1 MGFAVGVDIGSQ
13 SVKGVLLD
21 GAGRVR
27 AEAGSPVS
35 IVHPAPAWAE
45 QDPRSWET
53 ALADVVGSLLRDA
66 GLAAD
71 DVSVLALACQVDS
84 VVPVDGAGDPLGA
97 GIIWLDRRAE
107 TQAVRLRD
115 TVGAER
121 LHEITGLVADPSHT
135 GPKIAWLRD
144 ERPDVF
150 AAATAF
156 PPAAGYLVQRLT
168 GRLVLDHAN
177 ASSSLL
183 YDIERRCWSE
193 ELLEAAGLSAP
204 QLGEVAEAA
213 DVAGPLTPD
222 AAGRLGLT
230 TACRVLVGTGDDHAG
245 AIGAGVIA
253 PGLIG
258 DMTGTAEPV
267 TTCSPLAVRD
277 ARQVVETHAHA
288 VAGQYLVENPG
299 FVSGG
304 SILWLA
310 RDVLQL
316 TQGDVLTL
324 AETAAPGADGVLFL
338 PALSGSMAP
347 RWNGAMRGAFAGLS
361 MATTREALARAVV
374 EGCCFAL
381 RDVTDRFAELGL
393 DTSEIRVVGGGA
405 RSPGWLQA
413 KADITGRPVRAVRV
427 VEATALGAALL
438 AAVAA
443 GTFADLEEAVKRCV
457 VTADEPIQPRE
468 ETAGVYADAYGRYR
482 ALFDGVEGALA

>member
-45 QDPRSWET
+45 QDPRSWEA

-66 GLAAD
+66 GLAPG
-71 DVSVLALACQVDS
+71 DVSVLCLACQVDS
-84 VVPVDGAGDPLGA
+84 VVPVDGAGEPVGPA
-97 GIIWLDRRAE
+97 IIWLDRRAE
-107 TQAVRLRD
+107 AQAVRLRD
-115 TVGAER
+115 AVGAER

-144 ERPDVF
+144 ERPEVF
-150 AAATAF
+150 AAAAAF
-156 PPAAGYLVQRLT
+156 PPAAGYLVRRLT

-183 YDIERRCWSE
+183 YDIERRAWSG
-193 ELLEAAGLSAP
+193 ELLDAAELTAG

-213 DVAGPLTPD
+213 DVAGPLTAE
-222 AAGRLGLT
+222 AAERLGLT

-245 AIGAGVIA
+245 AIGAGVVA

-267 TTCSPLAVRD
+267 TTCSPLPLRD
-277 ARQVVETHAHA
+277 SLQVVETHAHA

-310 RDVLQL
+310 REVLQL
-316 TQGDVLTL
+316 TQGEVLAL
-324 AETAAPGADGVLFL
+324 AETAAPGAGGVLFL

-347 RWNGAMRGAFAGLS
+347 RWNGAMRGSFAGLS
-361 MATTREALARAVV
+361 MATTRQELARAVV

-381 RDVTDRFAELGL
+381 RDVTDRFSRLGL

-405 RSPGWLQA
+405 RSAGWLQA
-413 KADITGRPVRAVRV
+413 KADVTGRPVRAVRV
-427 VEATALGAALL
+427 VEATAHGGGPARGDGRRHLRRPGR
-438 AAVAA
+438 
-443 GTFADLEEAVKRCV
+443 GGEDLR
-457 VTADEPIQPRE
+457 RH
-468 ETAGVYADAYGRYR
+468 R
-482 ALFDGVEGALA
+482 

>member
-21 GAGRVR
+21 GTGQVR

-35 IVHPAPAWAE
+35 IVHPAAAWAE
-45 QDPRSWET
+45 QDPRSWEA
-53 ALADVVGSLLRDA
+53 ALADVVGALVRDA
-66 GLAAD
+66 GLGPG

-84 VVPVDGAGDPLGA
+84 VVPVDHRGEALGP

-107 TQAVRLRD
+107 VQTARLRD
-115 TVGAER
+115 RVGADR
-121 LHEITGLVADPSHT
+121 LHQITGLVADPSHT

-144 ERPDVF
+144 ERPEVF
-150 AAATAF
+150 AAAAAF
-156 PPAAGYLVQRLT
+156 PPAAGYLVRRLT
-168 GRLVLDHAN
+168 GRLVMDHAN

-183 YDIERRCWSE
+183 YDIDRRAWSE
-193 ELLEAAGLSAP
+193 ELLDAAGLTAD
-204 QLGEVAEAA
+204 QLGEVGEAS
-213 DVAGPLTPD
+213 DVAGPLTTE
-222 AAGRLGLT
+222 AADRLGLT
-230 TACRVLVGTGDDHAG
+230 TDCRVLVGTGDDHAG

-267 TTCSPLAVRD
+267 TTCSPVAVRD

-288 VAGQYLVENPG
+288 VTGQYLVENPG

-304 SILWLA
+304 SIMWLA
-310 RDVLQL
+310 REVLQL
-316 TQGDVLTL
+316 TQGEVLAL
-324 AETAAPGADGVLFL
+324 AETATPGADGVLFV

-347 RWNGAMRGAFAGLS
+347 RWNGAMRGCFAGLS
-361 MATTREALARAVV
+361 MATTRASLARAVV

-393 DTSEIRVVGGGA
+393 DTTEIRVVGGGA

-413 KADITGRPVRAVRV
+413 KADVTGRPVRAVRV

-438 AAVAA
+438 AAVGA
-443 GTFADLEEAVKRCV
+443 GTFAGLDEAVKSCV
-457 VTADEPIQPRE
+457 VTADEPIRPRV
-468 ETAGVYADAYGRYR
+468 ETSEVYADAYGRYR